1 MQISVFGVGYVGA
14 VTSACLSKGGND
26 VIAVDVSQA
35 KVDLLNRGESPI
47 AEHGLSVLVED
58 AVKSGRLRATTNA
71 AEAIRSTEMSIVC
84 VGTPSLPNGDLDL
97 RYIIEVCKQIGAEI
111 AHDDKYHSVVFRSTM
126 LPGSMTGTV
135 IPTLEQASGKIAG
148 AGFGV
153 AIFPEFLRESTAI
166 QDYCHPDV
174 TVMGKL
180 DSETIERLRSINQPA
195 KSAEFVVGIPT
206 AEMIK
211 YVNNCWHATK
221 IVFANEVGN
230 ICKQVGVDGHTVM
243 DVLCAD
249 KTLNISSAYMKPGMA
264 FGGSCLPKD
273 LRALRYRA
281 TQLDVATPMLEA
293 VSRSNSLQVDKAF
306 QTIVDRSTSGRI
318 GLLGLSFKSGT
329 DDLRESPL
337 VEVAERLYGKGF
349 DLRIF
354 DSNVR
359 YDSLNGTNLAYAN
372 SHMPHLSKLLVDD
385 MEEIYDH
392 AEVIVVGNA
401 DPCFHD
407 VMERRR
413 PNQSIVDL
421 VHITA
426 GQRSSANYEGL
437 CW

>member
-1 MQISVFGVGYVGA
+1 MRISVFGVGYVGA
-14 VTSACLSKGGND
+14 VTSACLCQRGND

-35 KVDLLNRGESPI
+35 KVDMVNRGESPI
-47 AEHGLSVLVED
+47 TEDGLTQLFEA
-58 AVKSGRLRATTNA
+58 AVQSGRLRATTDA
-71 AEAIRSTEMSIVC
+71 AEAVRETEMSIVC
-84 VGTPSLPNGDLDL
+84 VGTPSQPNGDLDL
-97 RYIIEVCKQIGAEI
+97 RYVVEVCEQIGSEI
-111 AHDDKYHSVVFRSTM
+111 ANSDTYHSVVFRSTM

-135 IPTLEQASGKIAG
+135 IPTLERTSHKIAG
-148 AGFGV
+148 GGFGV
-153 AIFPEFLRESTAI
+153 AIFPEFLRESTAVK
-166 QDYCHPDV
+166 DYCNPEV

-180 DSETIERLRSINQPA
+180 DGETIDRLRAINQPA
-195 KSAEFVVGIPT
+195 RSAEFVVSIPT

-230 ICKQVGVDGHTVM
+230 ICKEIGVDGHAVM
-243 DVLCAD
+243 EVLCAD
-249 KTLNISSAYMKPGMA
+249 RTLNISPAYLKPGMA

-281 TQLDVATPMLEA
+281 KQLDVLTPMLEA
-293 VSRSNSLQVDKAF
+293 VSRSNSLQIDKAF

-318 GLLGLSFKSGT
+318 GMLGLSFKSGT

-354 DSNVR
+354 DANVR
-359 YDSLNGTNLAYAN
+359 YDALSGANLAYAN
-372 SHMPHLSKLLVDD
+372 MRMPHLSKLLVQDLD
-385 MEEIYDH
+385 EIYEH
-392 AEVIVVGNA
+392 ADVIVVGNA
-401 DPCFHD
+401 DPRFND

-413 PNQSIVDL
+413 PDQSVVDL
-421 VHITA
+421 VYIA
-426 GQRSSANYEGL
+426 AAQRSSPAYEGL